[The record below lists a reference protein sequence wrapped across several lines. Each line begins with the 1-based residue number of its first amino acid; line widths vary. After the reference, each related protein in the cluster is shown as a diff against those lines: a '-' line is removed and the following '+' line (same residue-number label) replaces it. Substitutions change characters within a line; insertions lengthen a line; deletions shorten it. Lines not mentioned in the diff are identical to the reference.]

1 MPAQKQHFVISH
13 APRRRTHKI
22 FPALVIG
29 LLTLGALFIAGSVLY
44 SITLRGKIYPGVS
57 FGNRSIGR
65 LTYSV
70 AERVITD
77 QIAQYSTR
85 PLIFRDGQKVWRA
98 SASELGIG
106 FDVAATL
113 DTAKQIGR
121 GDSWLNSLISP
132 VYAIGGGD
140 VIRPALI
147 INQGVIEDYLDR
159 LSQSADQ
166 PARPVRF
173 AFRDDYVSTLPG
185 RNGEKLDAET
195 ARAELFAQL
204 ERLQPVELSL
214 SFNIDEVPTGLG
226 LLEKLRT
233 DAEKLIRRPLRLV
246 AGETT
251 VQIAPDMVAR
261 WLMVTR
267 LDEATDWSVTLDR
280 ITARKDLES
289 QLSGLNHKPE
299 VMKTY
304 KAAENVTP
312 IVDGKDGQS
321 VALEATL
328 DSIEQNWLSG
338 KSSDIQVALTVVQRP
353 VEFLEVTAPH
363 TEGKSILVDL
373 TRQTA
378 FAFKDGTLQFFTLAS
393 TGKFPR
399 PTPTG
404 EFHVYSKS
412 RRQKMSGPGYYLPN
426 VQWVMFYSGDYSL
439 HGTYWHNNFGHPMSH
454 GCTNLSNESAER
466 FFNFGE
472 RGTPVTIIGET
483 PRS

>member
-1 MPAQKQHFVISH
+1 M
-13 APRRRTHKI
+13 
-22 FPALVIG
+22 
-29 LLTLGALFIAGSVLY
+29 LTLGVLFIAGSVLY

-57 FGNRSIGR
+57 FGDLPIGS
-65 LTYSV
+65 LTYTV
-70 AERVITD
+70 AERAITD
-77 QIAQYSTR
+77 RVAMYSTK
-85 PLIFRDGQKVWRA
+85 PIIFRDGQKAWRA
-98 SASELGIG
+98 TASELGIG
-106 FDVAATL
+106 FDVAATF
-113 DTAKQIGR
+113 DRAKQIGR

-140 VIRPALI
+140 VVRPALI
-147 INQGVIEDYLDR
+147 INQGEIDEYLDR
-159 LSQSADQ
+159 LSKSADQ
-166 PARPVRF
+166 PAKSVRF
-173 AFRDDYVSTLPG
+173 TFKDGLVNTVPG
-185 RNGEKLDAET
+185 RNGERLDADT
-195 ARAELFAQL
+195 AKAELLAQL
-204 ERLQPVELSL
+204 EQFHPVEISL
-214 SFNIDEVPTGLG
+214 SFNIDEAPTGVAV
-226 LLEKLRT
+226 LEDLR
-233 DAEKLIRRPLRLV
+233 AEAETMIRRPLRLTAGGTTITV
-246 AGETT
+246 APEMLAG
-251 VQIAPDMVAR
+251 
-261 WLMVTR
+261 WLIVER
-267 LDEATDWSVTLDR
+267 NEKQADWSIGFDR
-280 ITARKDLES
+280 MVARKDLEIL
-289 QLSGLNHKPE
+289 LSSLDQKPE
-299 VMKTY
+299 AMRTY
-304 KAAENVTP
+304 RAAENVTP
-312 IVDGKDGQS
+312 IVPGKDGQT

-328 DSIEQNWLSG
+328 DSIEQKWLSG
-338 KSSDIQVALTVVQRP
+338 KSSDIQVILKIVSRP

-378 FAFKDGTLQFFTLAS
+378 FAFKDGVLQFFTLAS

-466 FFNFGE
+466 FYNFGE